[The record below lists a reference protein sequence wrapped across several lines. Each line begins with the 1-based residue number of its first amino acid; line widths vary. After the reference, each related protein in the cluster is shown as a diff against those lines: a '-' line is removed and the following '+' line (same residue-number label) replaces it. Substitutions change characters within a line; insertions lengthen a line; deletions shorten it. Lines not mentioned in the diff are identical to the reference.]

1 MLSPR
6 KRNQAKA
13 KAARAKAVQA
23 QQDRPRKPSASQ
35 KTAVTAHRMGEPVG
49 RTNLM
54 EIFWN
59 GTHWFDQTAGED
71 RRRH

>member
-54 EIFWN
+54 EIF
-59 GTHWFDQTAGED
+59 
-71 RRRH
+71 